1 MALEKN
7 TRNPRETNPYTQK
20 ALKEL
25 ERAKLYAL
33 NYSLRQCEMVI
44 RENETKTTSSSN
56 QWEVETPQN
65 GAVLTLEDV
74 LVLEAT

>member
-7 TRNPRETNPYTQK
+7 ARNPKENNPYIEK

-33 NYSLRQCEMVI
+33 NFSGR
-44 RENETKTTSSSN
+44 
-56 QWEVETPQN
+56 
-65 GAVLTLEDV
+65 
-74 LVLEAT
+74 

>member
-7 TRNPRETNPYTQK
+7 TRNPRETNPYIQK

-33 NYSLRQCEMVI
+33 NYSVR
-44 RENETKTTSSSN
+44 
-56 QWEVETPQN
+56 
-65 GAVLTLEDV
+65 
-74 LVLEAT
+74 

>member
-7 TRNPRETNPYTQK
+7 TRCTRGYNPHLEK

-33 NYSLRQCEMVI
+33 IFLQR
-44 RENETKTTSSSN
+44 
-56 QWEVETPQN
+56 
-65 GAVLTLEDV
+65 
-74 LVLEAT
+74 